1 MTHHLRWVLC
11 LALMVSASASAG
23 KLNIYKNRYVEG
35 RFIEAFVNADNS
47 GGTIHV
53 RPERCPGCT
62 PQTYE
67 FGANLR
73 VLYGGKS
80 HPISALA
87 QWRRFPGEIAFVKR
101 TGDLVKV
108 RRTR

>member
-1 MTHHLRWVLC
+1 MGELGWITVV
-11 LALMVSASASAG
+11 ALVSPKRHDRGEARAIVG
-23 KLNIYKNRYVEG
+23 ED
-35 RFIEAFVNADNS
+35 RFIEVFVNADSS

-73 VLYGGKS
+73 VLYGGES
-80 HPISALA
+80 YPISALA